1 MKRFG
6 IIYIT
11 AILLLQLTGKDVLA
25 QSPSQVSAT
34 GQVIAEIVPV
44 FSASE
49 ASPLNFGRF
58 SPGPQGGKIILTPQG
73 TLSLLGS
80 VFKAPGPVN
89 AGSFLVSGDADAAYS
104 IRLPSA
110 PVVLKNILGSKTM
123 VIENWMS
130 IPGEGLG
137 TGMLHNGYQIVN
149 VGATL
154 NVGTIEDNPVGVYTG
169 SYSITF
175 DFY

>member
-1 MKRFG
+1 MKRFW
-6 IIYIT
+6 IVYIS
-11 AILLLQLTGKDVLA
+11 AILVLSLTGKVTVA

-44 FSASE
+44 FSAHE
-49 ASPLNFGRF
+49 ASSLNFGRF
-58 SPGPQGGKIILTPQG
+58 SPGPEGGKIILTPEG
-73 TLSLLGS
+73 TVSLIGS
-80 VFKAPGPVN
+80 VYKAPGSFNP
-89 AGSFLVSGDADAAYS
+89 GSFLISGDADAAYS
-104 IRLPSA
+104 IRLPST
-110 PVVLKNILGSKTM
+110 PVVLRNIMGSKEM

-137 TGMLHNGYQIVN
+137 TGMLRDGYQIVN

-154 NVGTIEDNPVGVYTG
+154 KVGTLEDNPVGIYTG

>member
-1 MKRFG
+1 M
-6 IIYIT
+6 
-11 AILLLQLTGKDVLA
+11 LLQLTGKVALS

-34 GQVIAEIVPV
+34 GQVLAEIVPV

-49 ASPLNFGRF
+49 ASPLNFGAF

-73 TLSLLGS
+73 TISVLGS
-80 VFKAPGPVN
+80 VYKTPGPFN
-89 AGSFLVSGDADAAYS
+89 AGSFLISGDADAAYS
-104 IRLPSA
+104 IRLPST
-110 PVVLKNILGSKTM
+110 PVVLRNLLSSKTM
-123 VIENWMS
+123 VIESWMS
-130 IPGEGLG
+130 NPAEGLG
-137 TGMLHNGYQIVN
+137 NGMLRDGFQVVN

-154 NVGTIEDNPVGVYTG
+154 KVGTIEDNPVGVYTG